1 MQFESHLGHSV
12 SAGQRL
18 FSRRVWT
25 KLDLLDSKVYMQDP
39 LGGPEGLRC
48 TRYSTSSSKLPVAA
62 ESGRESSR
70 CVSELLG

>member
-1 MQFESHLGHSV
+1 
-12 SAGQRL
+12 
-18 FSRRVWT
+18 VWT